1 MNHFIDNINHLLG
14 KDTLSASD
22 LSSKLN
28 LSIGLEQTI
37 KGTAHLSPDD
47 LLKLSKYFGFSVDV
61 LFTKDINPFEYVSA
75 QNIKF
80 LALDVD
86 GVMTDG
92 GMYYTESG
100 DEFKRFDTRDGL
112 AIKRLTKQGFQ
123 VGIISSGF
131 LDALIKKRAGLLGI
145 HKVQTGPAPKL
156 QTLEQWCIEMDLD
169 IKQVAFIGDDINDK
183 EVIEKVGISACPA
196 DAYEEIKKIVSVV
209 LSKNGGKGCVREFVD
224 LYFTGNPY
232 FDFNNLYY
240 F

>member
-1 MNHFIDNINHLLG
+1 MNHFINNIKHLTDRDALTAG
-14 KDTLSASD
+14 E
-22 LSSKLN
+22 LSSKLG
-28 LSIGLEQTI
+28 LSTGIEEILTG
-37 KGTAHLSPDD
+37 KSNLSPDD
-47 LLKLSKYFGFSVDV
+47 LLKLSEYFRFSVDI
-61 LFTKDINPFEYVSA
+61 LLSKDIKPFGYITA

-80 LALDVD
+80 LVLDVD

-112 AIKRLTKQGFQ
+112 AIKRLTKQEFP

-131 LDALIKKRAGLLGI
+131 LDALIKKRANLLGI

-156 QTLEQWCIEMDLD
+156 QTLERWCIDMDMD

-183 EVIEKVGISACPA
+183 EIIEKVGISACPS

-224 LYFTGNPY
+224 LYLTGNPY
-232 FDFNNLYY
+232 FDFKNTY
-240 F
+240 

>member
-1 MNHFIDNINHLLG
+1 MNHFINNIKHLIDRHALNAGEFSSTLG
-14 KDTLSASD
+14 LSTGIEEILTGKS
-22 LSSKLN
+22 N
-28 LSIGLEQTI
+28 
-37 KGTAHLSPDD
+37 LSPDD
-47 LLKLSKYFGFSVDV
+47 LLKLSEYFGFSVDI
-61 LFTKDINPFEYVSA
+61 LLSKDIKPFEHLTA

-80 LALDVD
+80 LVLDVD

-131 LDALIKKRAGLLGI
+131 LDALIKKRANLLGI
-145 HKVQTGPAPKL
+145 HRVQTGTAPKL
-156 QTLEQWCIEMDLD
+156 QTLERWCMEMDLD

-183 EVIEKVGISACPA
+183 EIIETVGISACPA

-224 LYFTGNPY
+224 LYLSGNPY
-232 FDFNNLYY
+232 FDFNKDC
-240 F
+240 

>member
-1 MNHFIDNINHLLG
+1 MNHFINNIKHLIDRHALNASEFSSTLG
-14 KDTLSASD
+14 LSTGIEEILTGKS
-22 LSSKLN
+22 N
-28 LSIGLEQTI
+28 
-37 KGTAHLSPDD
+37 LSPDD
-47 LLKLSKYFGFSVDV
+47 LLKLSEYFGFSVDI
-61 LFTKDINPFEYVSA
+61 LLSKDIKPFEHLTA

-80 LALDVD
+80 LVLDVD

-131 LDALIKKRAGLLGI
+131 LDALIKKRANLLGI
-145 HKVQTGPAPKL
+145 HRVQTGTAPKL
-156 QTLEQWCIEMDLD
+156 QTLERWCMEMDLD

-183 EVIEKVGISACPA
+183 EIIETVGISACPA

-224 LYFTGNPY
+224 LYLSGNPY
-232 FDFNNLYY
+232 FDFNKDC
-240 F
+240 